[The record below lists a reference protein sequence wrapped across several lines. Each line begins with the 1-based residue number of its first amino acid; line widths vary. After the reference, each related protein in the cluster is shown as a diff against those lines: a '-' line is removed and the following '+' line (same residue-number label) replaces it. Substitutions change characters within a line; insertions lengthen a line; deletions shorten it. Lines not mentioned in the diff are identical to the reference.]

1 MVVRPAAVTLP
12 PEDWGKISRMRSST
26 AVRRTEQWF
35 VRQGA
40 PTMIEGYAFLTHVLP
55 RMLPV
60 LAFIAAGS
68 LAWLVPLRAAGP
80 GRWVLLGVVVAVT
93 VGAWAVISVFVRRL
107 PTFSRRTTFLLLGAY
122 AAMPVAVPLLQ
133 LVIDDTITAPGEE
146 LFGLVGFVVFFGVAF
161 VAAMVFTTYG
171 VAGLVR
177 AAVRHVLHDLRNSVH
192 LLGRALPPMLFVT
205 LFLFFT
211 GELWQAMNQLSWQ
224 RVSLV
229 VLLFAAITVLA
240 AAARLREEIGRVEQ
254 DLRPEV
260 LARACEGT
268 PLAGVEVAEPL
279 QPKRLTGR
287 QLRNLLVML
296 ATRQLVQ
303 AAVIGLALFAFFVL
317 LGLIVVTPAVA
328 EQWIGSPPVMSPV
341 LGLPSAMLRNATLF
355 AAFGSMYL
363 SVTSMSDNEHRRQF
377 FASVVERVERT
388 LAVRAVYLD
397 LRKQVRG

>member
-1 MVVRPAAVTLP
+1 
-12 PEDWGKISRMRSST
+12 MRSST

-40 PTMIEGYAFLTHVLP
+40 PTMIEGYGFLTHVLP

-60 LAFIAAGS
+60 LAFITVGS
-68 LAWLVPLRAAGP
+68 LAWLVPLRAAGA
-80 GRWVLLGVVVAVT
+80 GRWVLLGVIVVVMVA
-93 VGAWAVISVFVRRL
+93 AWALLSVFVRRL
-107 PTFSRRTTFLLLGAY
+107 PTFSRRTTFLLVGVY
-122 AAMPVAVPLLQ
+122 AAMPLAVPLLQ

-146 LFGLVGFVVFFGVAF
+146 LFGLVGFAVFFGVAF
-161 VAAMVFTTYG
+161 VATMVFTTYG
-171 VAGLVR
+171 LAGLVR
-177 AAVRHVLHDLRNSVH
+177 AAIRFTLHDLRNSVY

-240 AAARLREEIGRVEQ
+240 AAARLRDEIGRVEQ

-260 LARACEGT
+260 LALACKGT

-328 EQWIGSPPVMSPV
+328 EQWIGAPPVMSPV
-341 LGLPSAMLRNATLF
+341 LGLPAAMLRNATLF

-377 FASVVERVERT
+377 FASVLERVERT

-397 LRKQVRG
+397 VRKQVRD